1 MGLGRYAIS
10 CCVVLSILGCWLRAQ
25 VQAGQSSAL
34 VPQLV
39 NFSGKATD
47 GQGQPIAGIVGITFS
62 IYKDQYEGAAVD
74 GSAER
79 PGGCEWQLHRAVG
92 RKQGSRRGHKESR
105 YSYEYSGTLFR
116 RVLVLPLGG
125 DQHTG
130 IEDQSHAGG
139 SSGSRWLSIAAST
152 SLAKSAS
159 MTAVESSGKS
169 AMHSEMVRRGG
180 AGAWII
186 ATGSLPLS
194 ITTSAPARTRA
205 STSAKLLTASASEM
219 WITWS
224 AMARLYRHTYFN
236 APPGPERAALSLR
249 IPTQLFC
256 SSDSCSEIF
265 SLSTLRCPSSY
276 RMKSS
281 LIFPFWLE

>member
-62 IYKDQYEGAAVD
+62 IYKDQYEGAPLWMEVQNVQADANGNYTVQLGASRAQGAVI
-74 GSAER
+74 
-79 PGGCEWQLHRAVG
+79 
-92 RKQGSRRGHKESR
+92 
-105 YSYEYSGTLFR
+105 SYEYSGTLFR

-159 MTAVESSGKS
+159 MTAVESPGKS

-180 AGAWII
+180 AGAWIT
-186 ATGSLPLS
+186 AAGSLPLS

-224 AMARLYRHTYFN
+224 AMARLCRHTYFN
-236 APPGPERAALSLR
+236 AHRV
-249 IPTQLFC
+249 QNVQH
-256 SSDSCSEIF
+256 
-265 SLSTLRCPSSY
+265 CP
-276 RMKSS
+276 
-281 LIFPFWLE
+281 